1 LKKIYCLIL
10 ILFFSCGTQQSVDKN
25 SDSSEAIEKVKPT
38 PFIPRKKLLKN
49 GIVVP
54 TKSPYKSR
62 YYSMLPYLYFNGR
75 GDLKA
80 SKATI

>member
-1 LKKIYCLIL
+1 MKNISLLIL

-25 SDSSEAIEKVKPT
+25 SDSSKDIEKAKPT
-38 PFIPRKKLLKN
+38 PFIPRKVLLKN

-54 TKSPYKSR
+54 TVSSYKSR

-75 GDLKA
+75 GDFK
-80 SKATI
+80 STKR